1 MNRFRCALPVAWAG
15 LLPPLLLLAGC
26 PTTDPLDDDDTT
38 AGDDDDATGDDDTVD
53 PEPPWPEWAFHH
65 WVWEDESTQDSLLEM
80 VDGYAEHDILVGA
93 VIIDSPWETGY
104 NTMEWDTDL
113 FPDPQGLIDELH
125 ARDIRVMM
133 WITPAINIDVEPLY
147 SDAAAAGYFMQA
159 SEDSGPAVVDWWKG
173 DGSLVDYFNPEAVE
187 WWHGLMDPM
196 LAMGIDG
203 WKCDG
208 LDFAAI
214 IADYSPGAGREVERL
229 EYSHAYYRDFHDYTR
244 EALGDDRVNTAR
256 PVDNYGAD
264 IGGDAVAFAPVD
276 INWAGWVGD
285 QDSDW
290 IGLQAALRN
299 MYWSADYGYVAFGSD
314 IGGYREDGSELG
326 REKEAFLRWAQMGAF
341 CPIMENGGGGAHWPW
356 LFDEETVAI
365 YKTYTDL
372 HHELLP
378 YLMAEGARA
387 FDAGTSL
394 MTFTGSAT
402 YDYTLGPD
410 IFVAPMI
417 EAGTQREVSFP
428 VDGDW
433 TWLFGSGE
441 TFTGGTTEELEV
453 PLDSFPAFVR
463 VGSDISGTIR
473 Q

>member
-1 MNRFRCALPVAWAG
+1 VDRETPTRFAAWTALLAA
-15 LLPPLLLLAGC
+15 LALLAGC
-26 PTTDPLDDDDTT
+26 PTTDPV
-38 AGDDDDATGDDDTVD
+38 DDDDATGDDDDTTGDDVTED
-53 PEPPWPEWAFHH
+53 PVPPWPEWAFHH
-65 WVWEDESTQDSLLEM
+65 WVWEDESTQGSVIEM
-80 VDGYAEHDILVGA
+80 VDGYAEAQIPVGA

-104 NTMEWDTDL
+104 NTLEWDTDR

-125 ARDIRVMM
+125 SRDIRVMM

-147 SDAAAAGYFMQA
+147 SEAADAGYFMQT

-173 DGSLVDYFNPEAVE
+173 DGSLIDYFNPDAVA
-187 WWHGLMDPM
+187 WWHGMMDPV

-214 IADYSPGAGREVERL
+214 IANYSPGAGREVERL

-244 EALGDDRVNTAR
+244 EVLGDDRINTAR

-290 IGLQAALRN
+290 VGLQAALRN

-314 IGGYREDGSELG
+314 IGGYRDDDSELG
-326 REKEAFLRWAQMGAF
+326 RDKETFLRWAQVGAF
-341 CPIMENGGGGAHWPW
+341 CPVMENGGGGEHWPW
-356 LFDEETVAI
+356 RFDEETVTI
-365 YKTYTDL
+365 YRHFTEL
-372 HHELLP
+372 HHLLLP

-394 MTFTGSAT
+394 MTFTGAAT

-417 EAGTQREVSFP
+417 EPGTERSVHFP

-433 TWLFGSGE
+433 TWLFGE
-441 TFTGGTTEELEV
+441 QTTFTGGTTETLEV

-463 VGSDISGTIR
+463 VGSDLAGELLP
-473 Q
+473 